1 MTLTFL
7 LAAALGAADDDL
19 TKAIEAVTGAESYRF
34 TVASEGGGPAA
45 AVEGTYRKG
54 EPLSLKADRV
64 EFFRRGE
71 VLVYKQGDAWQRTRT
86 GTLSDPLA
94 ILGASAK
101 ARSVR
106 PPHEELALVRKVLGA
121 AKKEETSRGVI
132 FTGELSADD
141 ARGLA
146 RTEDRD
152 LARGGTIHLWLDG
165 RGRLTKYEIAIRV
178 QGRRGN
184 AEVDGTVTKTVTL
197 SDVGTAKFE
206 VPAAA
211 KQALEG
217 AKKE

>member
-1 MTLTFL
+1 MPFTFL

-19 TKAIEAVTGAESYRF
+19 AKAIDAVTGAESYRF

-45 AVEGTYRKG
+45 TVEGAYRKG
-54 EPLSLKADRV
+54 EPLSMKADRI

-86 GTLSDPLA
+86 GTLSDPLP

-101 ARSVR
+101 ARAVR
-106 PPHEELALVRKVLGA
+106 PPHQELALVRKGLIAV
-121 AKKEETSRGVI
+121 KKEEAKG
-132 FTGELSADD
+132 SATISGDMTAEA

-152 LARGGTIHLWLDG
+152 LARGGTIHLLLDG

-197 SDVGTAKFE
+197 SDVGAAKFE
-206 VPAAA
+206 VPTAAR
-211 KQALEG
+211 QALEG
-217 AKKE
+217 EK